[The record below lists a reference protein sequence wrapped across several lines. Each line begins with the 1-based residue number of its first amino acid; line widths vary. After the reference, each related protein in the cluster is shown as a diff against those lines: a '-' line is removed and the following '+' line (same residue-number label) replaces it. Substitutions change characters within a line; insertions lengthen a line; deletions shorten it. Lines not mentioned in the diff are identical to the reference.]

1 MVIKDLLLINPKMS
15 AISNRSGHY
24 PLHIS
29 ISNQQNFVTSKIIFD
44 SAPDIGRKTDAIN
57 GLLPF
62 MLAAVGNWED
72 EIDQTNIIFY
82 LLQEDP
88 ALVKSYVE

>member
-1 MVIKDLLLINPKMS
+1 MVVKDLLLLNPKMV
-15 AISNRSGHY
+15 AISNRNGHY
-24 PLHIS
+24 PLNIS
-29 ISNQQNFVTSKIIFD
+29 ISNQQHFTTSKIIFD
-44 SAPDIGRKTDAIN
+44 SAPGIGRKTDAIN